1 MKVTLDAALMKGM
14 LAFAGRQDIR
24 FYLNSLLVETTETS
38 AILVASDGHT
48 LAAHRVAADDVEDHQ
63 PGLQVI
69 VPRASLESVKPR
81 RTGRAQTVSIEVGA
95 GDAVPGMREGDVP
108 LRRAIGERS
117 VPVVDV
123 QPVGAGAAAGQEDV
137 GPAVAVEVTDADPA
151 HRPLVEPGHRKRV
164 RRMREAGETR
174 CGTDIAEADGLGHRR
189 QADSGG
195 RGGHRP
201 REKRATS

>member
-95 GDAVPGMREGDVP
+95 EAITVTGETTATTVPVDGKFPNWRRVLPATVSGEPGQVNPRFYARVGLLADAVLGKGANPATFFNGRGPLLIQFDEATQAVLMP
-108 LRRAIGERS
+108 LRDE
-117 VPVVDV
+117 PVFTGLPTWINGG
-123 QPVGAGAAAGQEDV
+123 QP
-137 GPAVAVEVTDADPA
+137 
-151 HRPLVEPGHRKRV
+151 
-164 RRMREAGETR
+164 
-174 CGTDIAEADGLGHRR
+174 
-189 QADSGG
+189 
-195 RGGHRP
+195 
-201 REKRATS
+201 